1 MWTTLTLMAALGPIP
16 GQTGDLELTNV
27 RPTYG
32 VLGAPRLDNKIL
44 PGDIYYVAF
53 DIDNVRVDD
62 TGKVLYSMGMEVL
75 DSRNKTQFKQDPRD
89 LEGFNSL
96 GGGHLPAFAKVEIGL
111 DQPPGEYTLR
121 VTVSDRTTKKTKT
134 FQQKFEVLSRQ
145 FGLVRVGLTGD
156 ADGRVDAPNIGVA
169 GQTLWLH
176 SFGVGFER
184 GGPKKEPDVALEM
197 QVLDES
203 GKPAVPKPVS
213 GDVKELPKDTT
224 VFPIGPVPLALNRA
238 GKFTIKL
245 KAIDRVSKKSF
256 ELSFP
261 ITVVELKS

>member
-1 MWTTLTLMAALGPIP
+1 MLMAALGPIP
-16 GQTGDLELTNV
+16 GQTGALELSNI

-32 VLGAPRLDNKIL
+32 VLGAPRPDNKVL

-53 DIDNVRVDD
+53 DIDNVRVDE

-75 DSRNKTQFKQDPRD
+75 DSRNKTQFKQDPPD
-89 LEGFNSL
+89 LEGSNSL

-121 VTVSDRTTKKTKT
+121 VTVSDRSSKKTKT
-134 FQQKFEVLSRQ
+134 FQQKFEVLNRQ
-145 FGLVRVGLTGD
+145 FGLVRVRLTGD
-156 ADGRVDAPNIGVA
+156 FEGRVDAPNFGVA

-176 SFGVGFER
+176 CFGVGFER
-184 GGPKKEPDVALEM
+184 GGPKKQPDVALEM

-203 GKPAVPKPVS
+203 GKPVVAKPAS
-213 GDVKELPKDTT
+213 GEVKELPKDITA
-224 VFPIGPVPLALNRA
+224 FPIGPEPLALNRA

-245 KAIDRVSKKSF
+245 KATDRIGKKSF

-261 ITVVELKS
+261 LTVVELKS